1 MFKLWKPRTRLGAAF
16 AAALL
21 IALVPVIEASVADAT
36 PSSAGVL
43 YAMTNQSPN
52 QIVVFARGADGSIHE
67 VQRVNT
73 GGSGSPSNNP
83 PFPQNHL
90 DADNEIKLTA
100 TQSGTLLFAV
110 NAGDNTVS
118 SFSVGPQGLLT
129 LADRKPS
136 GGNHPVSLDT
146 SNGLLYVVNEVDPS
160 GKDISGLRYTAQG
173 MMTRIPN
180 STRALATPYASDN
193 GFGFAEPL
201 PSQVIFSPDGRELI
215 VTERTSNAFQGQLD
229 TFAIAANGRPGPVQ
243 VNATNA
249 PIPFGMAWDGH
260 GHLIVANAGPPPPPF
275 AMSSASSYGSSGT
288 TLTPLLNVSSNAS
301 ATCWV
306 SITNGGKY
314 AFMSS
319 QLSNN
324 VSSFA
329 IAKSG
334 KLTLLGQ
341 VPTSG
346 HAADTALSSDS
357 HFLYV
362 LNVLN
367 ANGSGGALIDSYSVG
382 SDGSLVH
389 LATSD
394 PGIPDSASGLAS
406 S

>member
-1 MFKLWKPRTRLGAAF
+1 
-16 AAALL
+16 
-21 IALVPVIEASVADAT
+21 
-36 PSSAGVL
+36 
-43 YAMTNQSPN
+43 
-52 QIVVFARGADGSIHE
+52 
-67 VQRVNT
+67 
-73 GGSGSPSNNP
+73 
-83 PFPQNHL
+83 
-90 DADNEIKLTA
+90 
-100 TQSGTLLFAV
+100 
-110 NAGDNTVS
+110 
-118 SFSVGPQGLLT
+118 
-129 LADRKPS
+129 
-136 GGNHPVSLDT
+136 
-146 SNGLLYVVNEVDPS
+146 
-160 GKDISGLRYTAQG
+160 
-173 MMTRIPN
+173 MMRPIPH
-180 STRALATPYASDN
+180 STRSLATPYTSNN

-229 TFAIAANGRPGPVQ
+229 TFAIAANGTPGPVQ

-260 GHLIVANAGPPPPPF
+260 GDLIVANAGPPPPPF
-275 AMSSASSYGSSGT
+275 AMSSASSYGWSGT
-288 TLTPLLNVSSNAS
+288 TLTPLYNVSSNAS

-306 SITNGGKY
+306 SITNNGKH

-334 KLTLLGQ
+334 QLTLLGQ

-357 HFLYV
+357 HYLYV

-382 SDGSLVH
+382 SHGSLVH